1 MLKKSY
7 IAAIV
12 LIGLPVVVAAV
23 WSAKVGSP
31 FVKPRQTIVIAD
43 VPRAAFA
50 LLYIAQAKNYFRE
63 EGIEVTFETAKAA
76 PEALSDALEGK
87 VDLANVFETTVIL
100 KHLAGEAISV
110 ITALSSSQKNTGLV
124 ALKDRGILN
133 PKDLKGRTIGVSKNR
148 NGDFLLFLL
157 LTGAGIKSSAVTLID
172 MLEETMAAALKEGRV
187 DAVVTWNP
195 YLTEARIAVG
205 EDRSVLMHSDLYLQV
220 ALLAGQP
227 KVIAQKKEAMK
238 ALLRGVMRAEGFL
251 TGHRDE
257 AVDIVAEHLPNYPK
271 EAVRTFWDD
280 FIMEAKLDN
289 VTLNLLDQKAKWL
302 SSTRT
307 YKRPNLDVSQLI
319 FSAYLREI
327 HPEAVTIQGQPR

>member
-1 MLKKSY
+1 M
-7 IAAIV
+7 
-12 LIGLPVVVAAV
+12 
-23 WSAKVGSP
+23 
-31 FVKPRQTIVIAD
+31 
-43 VPRAAFA
+43 
-50 LLYIAQAKNYFRE
+50 
-63 EGIEVTFETAKAA
+63 
-76 PEALSDALEGK
+76 
-87 VDLANVFETTVIL
+87 
-100 KHLAGEAISV
+100 
-110 ITALSSSQKNTGLV
+110 
-124 ALKDRGILN
+124 
-133 PKDLKGRTIGVSKNR
+133 
-148 NGDFLLFLL
+148 
-157 LTGAGIKSSAVTLID
+157 
-172 MLEETMAAALKEGRV
+172 
-187 DAVVTWNP
+187 
-195 YLTEARIAVG
+195 
-205 EDRSVLMHSDLYLQV
+205 QV

-319 FSAYLREI
+319 FSAYLREV

>member
-1 MLKKSY
+1 
-7 IAAIV
+7 
-12 LIGLPVVVAAV
+12 
-23 WSAKVGSP
+23 
-31 FVKPRQTIVIAD
+31 
-43 VPRAAFA
+43 
-50 LLYIAQAKNYFRE
+50 
-63 EGIEVTFETAKAA
+63 
-76 PEALSDALEGK
+76 
-87 VDLANVFETTVIL
+87 
-100 KHLAGEAISV
+100 
-110 ITALSSSQKNTGLV
+110 
-124 ALKDRGILN
+124 
-133 PKDLKGRTIGVSKNR
+133 
-148 NGDFLLFLL
+148 
-157 LTGAGIKSSAVTLID
+157 
-172 MLEETMAAALKEGRV
+172 
-187 DAVVTWNP
+187 
-195 YLTEARIAVG
+195 VG
-205 EDRSVLMHSDLYLQV
+205 EDRSVLMHSELFLQV

-251 TGHRDE
+251 KSHRDE

-319 FSAYLREI
+319 FSAYLREV